1 MNNTNEFGLNPKM
14 YDEIVKQL
22 DKIKSESGIEFD
34 DNDYQKELD
43 RINKK
48 EIAIISA
55 TGYGKVTSEDEDNN
69 GVPDVLE
76 LSKLE
81 HEREKTAKDLHSFFR
96 INNCKNISAETFV
109 TR

>member
-43 RINKK
+43 
-48 EIAIISA
+48 EMF
-55 TGYGKVTSEDEDNN
+55 
-69 GVPDVLE
+69 GVDFE
-76 LSKLE
+76 TF
-81 HEREKTAKDLHSFFR
+81 EKTL
-96 INNCKNISAETFV
+96 KNEITKL
-109 TR
+109 TN